1 MQLECIAEHW
11 QGNWSI
17 NGSGSCR
24 SYPLICKELSS
35 PAILSVSQ
43 RIEEYL
49 QLGPQLLELHVL
61 LIGRSELCQVHSRPS
76 LQGLYVSQ
84 QQLLPRADPTE
95 LLFKCGKDL
104 PDRFTEFA
112 ELVAPEEDVVLK
124 TP

>member
-1 MQLECIAEHW
+1 MELRE
-11 QGNWSI
+11 GNWFV
-17 NGSGSCR
+17 NARRSCR
-24 SYPLICKELSS
+24 SHLLIHEELVG
-35 PAILSVSQ
+35 PKVVSICQ
-43 RIEEYL
+43 RLEEFL
-49 QLGPQLLELHVL
+49 QLSPQLLELHVL
-61 LIGRSELCQVHSRPS
+61 LIGRSKLCQIHSRPS

-112 ELVAPEEDVVLK
+112 ELVTAEEDVVLK